1 MRTIDDLRGSTLPAR
16 ARPALRVLAL
26 IVAADAVVVALHVA
40 SELGGYYAQLFNLDA
55 EQNLPTWLSSVQF
68 FGVAICGVLAGLAS
82 AGRRA
87 AWWFLAAV
95 FAFFSVDE
103 VALVHEKLA
112 ERLEDVTSLPKLP
125 LIYSP
130 LLLGCVVAVV
140 AVLPEVRSRVA
151 TPVPLLAGFFLLAVS
166 LFLDAA
172 DVQALDVPRFRPMI
186 VLEEAAE
193 LLGTGI
199 LIATLLAVFLS
210 RSGDEEAGARRV
222 D

>member
-1 MRTIDDLRGSTLPAR
+1 MRTIDNLRSSLPAR

-40 SELGGYYAQLFNLDA
+40 SELGGYYAELFNLDA
-55 EQNLPTWLSSVQF
+55 EQNLPTWLSSIQF

-87 AWWFLAAV
+87 AWWFLAVV

-130 LLLGCVVAVV
+130 LLLGCALAVV
-140 AVLPEVRSRVA
+140 AVLPEVRARVA
-151 TPVPLLAGFFLLAVS
+151 TPVPLLAGFFLLGAS

-186 VLEEAAE
+186 VLEEACE

-199 LIATLLAVFLS
+199 LIATLLAVFLT
-210 RSGDEEAGARRV
+210 RPGPRPATAGEPA
-222 D
+222 